1 MIGLD
6 PLSRIVS
13 EEMILGILLVLAR
26 SLPLL
31 LLVPF
36 LGGRWVPRSVKLGVA
51 LAFSVFL
58 LPYLAPPQGSLGAT
72 EIFFLVMKEAA
83 VGTTLGFVAS
93 MVFLGFSSAGRLVDV
108 QRGVNVFEALDYHAE
123 LRGSAMGQL
132 YGQAAVQVFLLAGG
146 HLVFLRA
153 YFQSFEAI
161 PVWQFPQFA
170 QGTTAILDALARV
183 SADVLWI
190 ALQLSAPALIVI
202 FLTDVAFGVFGRTA
216 PQVNAFVASQPAKV
230 AIGVGVTLLILRVLF
245 DQFEAHGRAML
256 VHLFRLLEMLE

>member
-6 PLSRIVS
+6 ALSRILS

-36 LGGRWVPRSVKLGVA
+36 LGGRWVPLSVKLAVA
-51 LAFSVFL
+51 FAFSVFL
-58 LPYLAPPQGSLGAT
+58 LPYLAPPQGALSAT
-72 EIFFLVMKEAA
+72 EILFLLMKEAA
-83 VGTTLGFVAS
+83 IGTTLAFVAS
-93 MVFLGFSSAGRLVDV
+93 MVFLGFSSAGRLVDI

-146 HLVFLRA
+146 HLIFLRA
-153 YFQSFEAI
+153 YFQSFETI
-161 PVWQFPQFA
+161 PIWQFPQFA
-170 QGTTAILDALARV
+170 HRNMTILDALARS

-190 ALQLSAPALIVI
+190 ALQLAAPALIVI
-202 FLTDVAFGVFGRTA
+202 FLTDVAFGVFARTA
-216 PQVNAFVASQPAKV
+216 PQMHAFLVSQPAKV
-230 AIGVGVTLLILRVLF
+230 AIGIGVTLLILRVLF
-245 DQFEAHGRAML
+245 DRFEAYGRSML
-256 VHLFRLLEMLE
+256 VQLFRLLEMLE